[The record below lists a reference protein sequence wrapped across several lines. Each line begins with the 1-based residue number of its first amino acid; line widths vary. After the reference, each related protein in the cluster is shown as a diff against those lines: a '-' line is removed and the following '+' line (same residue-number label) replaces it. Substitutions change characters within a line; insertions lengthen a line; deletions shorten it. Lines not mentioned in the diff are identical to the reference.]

1 MTDKRRAPAMLKRYP
16 ILPLFIFAGLVLP
29 SIVLAQAPDGSLT
42 LPTKITVRDVGWGQI
57 SNTDELVEFFFS
69 VVETLVFAASFAFHP
84 RGKEFRQD
92 AQGWN
97 VQVSIFLFGLIG
109 MFVGFLVIH
118 HGYLIGF
125 VIFGLGSLFRFRMAS
140 NSLVDGAILIIV
152 TLVGLAVGLNL
163 PVMALVATLAGW
175 ATLWLVTVNKTSVVE
190 LKFKDDETLSAALGH
205 LRDAFTSRGF
215 RIVSTRKSDFKS
227 VVEIVLSHRNSD
239 AVSKMPDILDDMT
252 QAGHSVKDW
261 YVT

>member
-1 MTDKRRAPAMLKRYP
+1 MLARLTVMP
-16 ILPLFIFAGLVLP
+16 LILFVGCVLP
-29 SIVLAQAPDGSLT
+29 SVAIAQVADGSLT
-42 LPTKITVRDVGWGQI
+42 LPTKITVRDVGWSQI
-57 SNTDELVEFFFS
+57 ADTGELLDFFLS
-69 VVETLVFAASFAFHP
+69 VFETLIFCAAFAFHP
-84 RGKEFRQD
+84 RGKAFRQD
-92 AQGWN
+92 AQGWS
-97 VQVSIFLFGLIG
+97 VQVSMFLFGLIG

-175 ATLWLVTVNKTSVVE
+175 ATLWFVTVQKTTVVE
-190 LKFKDDETLSAALGH
+190 LKFDSDEALRSALVPFQE
-205 LRDAFTSRGF
+205 AFAAKGF
-215 RIVSTRKSDFKS
+215 RVVSTRKSDFKS
-227 VVEIVLSHRNSD
+227 VVEFVLSHRHSD
-239 AVSKMPDILDDMT
+239 AVGMVPVVLDEMDGS
-252 QAGHSVKDW
+252 GHSAKDW